1 MAPAKAKRDVSYKD
15 AMEELEDIV
24 AKVDDRNVDIDDL
37 AKNVKRAHELIS
49 ICQARIEA
57 VRFEVENVMAG
68 ASVAP
73 VVVEIEVEE
82 GELFQLSQSRRVSQV
97 QPAEGSYPQK
107 VVMSEIQYSDFEKVE
122 IRVGKVVEA
131 KDFPEARKPAIKLTI
146 DFGDEVGIKKSSAQI
161 TDLYTPES
169 LIDKY
174 VLAVTNFPPRQIGP
188 FISEVLTLGLAT
200 TEPDDENQGVSGGG
214 LLTLVGPE
222 HDVPLGSRLY

>member
-82 GELFQLSQSRRVSQV
+82 GELF
-97 QPAEGSYPQK
+97 
-107 VVMSEIQYSDFEKVE
+107 
-122 IRVGKVVEA
+122 
-131 KDFPEARKPAIKLTI
+131 
-146 DFGDEVGIKKSSAQI
+146 
-161 TDLYTPES
+161 
-169 LIDKY
+169 
-174 VLAVTNFPPRQIGP
+174 
-188 FISEVLTLGLAT
+188 
-200 TEPDDENQGVSGGG
+200 
-214 LLTLVGPE
+214 
-222 HDVPLGSRLY
+222 